1 MDLLVLF
8 LGGILLSIVIAAV
21 VAKIQVASKNSKSP
35 SQVIEKIDYS
45 TIDYKKLYLTKYK
58 KLPQIYYIVTLGFIS
73 AVGLLD
79 ILVSSDLLSD
89 AYEGLFSFLIGSEDY
104 ISGFLAL
111 IIWAAIAFCAA
122 HLVQYLSAIALS
134 QKVVVADAL
143 LDIQKTQNTCSAAP
157 NIKASTSS
165 QNIPVETA
173 LERIAKLKA
182 QGILTE
188 EEAAK
193 MRADVLSRN

>member
-21 VAKIQVASKNSKSP
+21 VARVQVTLKNSKSP
-35 SQVIEKIDYS
+35 SQVTEKIDYS
-45 TIDYKKLYLTKYK
+45 AIDYKKLYLSKYK
-58 KLPQIYYIVTLGFIS
+58 KLPQIYYFVILGFVS

-122 HLVQYLSAIALS
+122 RLVQYLSAIALS
-134 QKVVVADAL
+134 QKVVVADTL
-143 LDIQKTQNTCSAAP
+143 LDIQKAQNTCSAAP

-165 QNIPVETA
+165 QNISVQTA
-173 LERIAKLKA
+173 LERIAQLKA

>member
-21 VAKIQVASKNSKSP
+21 VARVQVTLKNSKSP
-35 SQVIEKIDYS
+35 SQVTEKIDYS
-45 TIDYKKLYLTKYK
+45 AIDYKKLYLSKYK
-58 KLPQIYYIVTLGFIS
+58 KLPQIYYFLILGFVS

-89 AYEGLFSFLIGSEDY
+89 AYEGLFAFLIGSEDY

-143 LDIQKTQNTCSAAP
+143 LDIQKAQNTCSAAP
-157 NIKASTSS
+157 NIKASASS

-173 LERIAKLKA
+173 LERIAKLKV

-193 MRADVLSRN
+193 MRADVLSGN

>member
-21 VAKIQVASKNSKSP
+21 VARVQVTLKNSKSP
-35 SQVIEKIDYS
+35 SQVTEKIDYS
-45 TIDYKKLYLTKYK
+45 AIDYKKLYLSKYK
-58 KLPQIYYIVTLGFIS
+58 KLPQIYYFLILGFVS

-143 LDIQKTQNTCSAAP
+143 LDIQKAQNTCSAAP
-157 NIKASTSS
+157 NIKASASS

-173 LERIAKLKA
+173 LERIAKLKV

-193 MRADVLSRN
+193 MRADVLSGN

>member
-21 VAKIQVASKNSKSP
+21 VARVQVTLKNSKSP
-35 SQVIEKIDYS
+35 SQVTEKIDYS
-45 TIDYKKLYLTKYK
+45 AIDYKKLYLSKYK
-58 KLPQIYYIVTLGFIS
+58 KLPQIYYFLILGFVS

-89 AYEGLFSFLIGSEDY
+89 AYEGLFAFLIGSEDY

-143 LDIQKTQNTCSAAP
+143 LDIQKAQNTCSAAP

-165 QNIPVETA
+165 QNISVQTA

-193 MRADVLSRN
+193 MRADVLSGN